1 VKSRPDNKGTYVD
14 ALVKKVQEV
23 MSAVKKGS
31 WKTTLSGL
39 GPGVAVLLMQ
49 LSYLIDGN
57 PATVVD
63 FSEVAVAI
71 GVIFVGLSAR
81 DNSVSSE
88 QAGAK

>member
-1 VKSRPDNKGTYVD
+1 MD
-14 ALVKKVQEV
+14 ALVKKVQAI
-23 MSAVKKGS
+23 MSTVKKGS

-49 LSYLIDGN
+49 LSYLIDGK
-57 PATVVD
+57 PETVVN
-63 FSEVAVAI
+63 FSEIAVAL
-71 GVIFVGLSAR
+71 GVLFVGLSAR